1 MKEVRVVKH
10 PFPAAAKT
18 HRENNWANKVR
29 TRIQLYR
36 CLLNLKVTQPV
47 GELPSGQRADWPQL
61 HSAKIHRENNWAN
74 KVRTRIQLYR
84 RSLNLKVTQPVG
96 ELPSGQRA
104 DWPQLHFCPES
115 RAAAAQWRRTAVGGA
130 SAEGCW
136 TAQRRDTW
144 RRAQLAPWPRPAAAW
159 TSAGCSTVN
168 IPAIIN
174 RCHSL
179 SHRKKTQAGP
189 TLLAPKRKWMLVFFN
204 AVMPSLGDIA
214 GARFSLN
221 TKCTPFFSWLPPPQ
235 IQSIQIYPHP
245 PPKYK
250 THTVKKNCLHI

>member
-1 MKEVRVVKH
+1 MFQQQQQWKRCGWLSN

-29 TRIQLYR
+29 T
-36 CLLNLKVTQPV
+36 C
-47 GELPSGQRADWPQL
+47 
-61 HSAKIHRENNWAN
+61 
-74 KVRTRIQLYR
+74 IQLYR

-159 TSAGCSTVN
+159 TSAGYSTVN

-204 AVMPSLGDIA
+204 AVIA
-214 GARFSLN
+214 KPGGH
-221 TKCTPFFSWLPPPQ
+221 CWCPFLPKHKIYTIFFLTPPPQ

-250 THTVKKNCLHI
+250 THTVKKIFLHI